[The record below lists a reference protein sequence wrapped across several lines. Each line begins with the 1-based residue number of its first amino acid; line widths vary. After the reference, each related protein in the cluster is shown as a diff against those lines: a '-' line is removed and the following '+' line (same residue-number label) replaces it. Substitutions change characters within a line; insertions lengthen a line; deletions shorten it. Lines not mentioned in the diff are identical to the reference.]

1 MEPKTSLTRG
11 IKRTAASL
19 TESDEDRIKTFLD
32 WCKRES
38 LGVSDKVKIGRDG
51 SCAQF
56 GMVATADIAE
66 GEHLFE
72 IPHQLLLTPETSA
85 IAQLLQ
91 KERNC
96 IKSRSGWVPLLL
108 AIMYEYTNPASRWR
122 PYTQLVPDFDELDL
136 PMFWPKSQVDQH
148 LAGTGVVEAVAKDL
162 ASITEEFHTLVLP
175 FVKKHANIF
184 PSECQS
190 LEFYKKMVAFV
201 MAYSFTEPCGEE
213 DDDGDTIQQMSPPV
227 MVPMADVLNH
237 IAKNNAH
244 LNFGKECLT
253 MVAKV
258 PIRKGEEIF
267 NTYGELANFQLLH
280 MYGFAESYPHN
291 HFDTVELGMKLVM
304 EVIMR
309 DAAVLGLEAAEEKW
323 KFLCKQEL
331 VAEEGAWVLGA
342 EGILTEDETY
352 HTLKVLAMNKDKFKE
367 YIENDGWSETDSEKD
382 DSTCESLTNDDIQN
396 LQPGWKQLLKRVAEC
411 RLQQYS
417 QRLDVDHSLILP
429 SSLTSSRHR
438 YATYVIHGQKKLLH
452 NLIQMCT

>member
-1 MEPKTSLTRG
+1 MERNTSSRG
-11 IKRTAASL
+11 VKRSAASL
-19 TESDEDRIKTFLD
+19 TESDEDRIETFLD
-32 WCKRES
+32 WCRREG
-38 LGVSDKVKIGRDG
+38 LGVSDKVTIGRDG

-72 IPHQLLLTPETSA
+72 IPQHLLLTPDTSA
-85 IAQLLQ
+85 IAQLLH
-91 KERNC
+91 KERDC

-108 AIMYEYTNPASRWR
+108 ALMYEYTNPTSRWR
-122 PYTQLVPDFDELDL
+122 PYTRLLPDFDELDL
-136 PMFWPKSQVDQH
+136 PMFWPKSEVDQQ
-148 LAGTGVVEAVAKDL
+148 LTGTGVVEAVTKDL
-162 ASITEEFHTLVLP
+162 TSLTEEFQTLVLP
-175 FVKKHANIF
+175 FIKKHANIF

-201 MAYSFTEPCGEE
+201 MAYSFTEPCDDEDN
-213 DDDGDTIQQMSPPV
+213 DDDINQQVSPPV

-244 LNFGKECLT
+244 LNFGKEVLT

-258 PIRKGEEIF
+258 PICRGEEIF

-291 HFDTVELGMKLVM
+291 HYDTVEIAMKLVG
-304 EVIMR
+304 EVVKR
-309 DAAVLGLEAAEEKW
+309 DAAVLGLEAVEEKW
-323 KFLCKQEL
+323 KFLCKQCLKTERGCWG
-331 VAEEGAWVLGA
+331 V

-352 HTLKVLAMNKDKFKE
+352 HTLKVLAMNKEKFKE
-367 YIENDGWSETDSEKD
+367 YIENDGWSEAESEKD
-382 DSTCESLTNDDIQN
+382 NSTCESLTNDDVQN
-396 LQPGWKQLLKRVAEC
+396 LPPVWKQLLKRITEC

-417 QRLDVDHSLILP
+417 QKLDVDHSLVLP
-429 SSLTSSRHR
+429 SSFTSNRHK
-438 YATYVIHGQKKLLH
+438 YATYVIYGQKKLLY